1 MYDYH
6 DPVLLHPSV
15 DALVTNPDGTYVDV
29 TFGGGGHSRAILNK
43 LSPKGK
49 LIAFDQDEDTLQR
62 VPNDPRFT
70 LVNHNFQFTKPYLE
84 YLKALPID
92 GLLADLG
99 ISSHQIDVGERGFAH
114 RLDGPLDM
122 RMSNQNPISASHM
135 VLNSS
140 ESELMHVFKQYGEIP
155 NARRL
160 VEVITRA
167 RGSKD
172 LTTIQGFKSAIAP
185 CTPGKTPAKYLSQVF
200 QALRI
205 AVNKEMGVLETLLQD
220 AEDIIKPGGKLVV
233 ISYHSLED
241 RMVKHLLQTGNLKG
255 ERHTDL
261 YGNISKPF
269 EAQPNSAIIPDDQE
283 IEKNKRARSAKMRIG
298 VRNTWKRTHS

>member
-6 DPVLLHPSV
+6 NPVLLHPSV

-29 TFGGGGHSRAILNK
+29 TFGGGGHSQAILEK
-43 LSPKGK
+43 LSSKGK
-49 LIAFDQDEDTLQR
+49 LISFDQDEDTIARAPQ
-62 VPNDPRFT
+62 DPRFT
-70 LVNHNFQFTKPYLE
+70 LVNHNFQFTKQYLE
-84 YLKALPID
+84 YLKASPVD
-92 GLLADLG
+92 GILADLG

-114 RLDGPLDM
+114 RLNGPLDM
-122 RMSNQNPISASHM
+122 RMSASTPISAAQI
-135 VLNSS
+135 VQNSS
-140 ESELMHVFKQYGEIP
+140 EKELNYIFKQYGEIP

-160 VEVITRA
+160 SDIIIRS

-172 LTTIQGFKSAIAP
+172 ISTIEGFKAAIAT

-205 AVNKEMGVLETLLQD
+205 AVNKEMEVLEALLND
-220 AEDIIKPGGKLVV
+220 AETIIKPGGKLVV

-241 RMVKHLLQTGNLKG
+241 RLVKHLFQTGNLEG
-255 ERHTDL
+255 NRHTDL
-261 YGNISKPF
+261 YGHISKPF
-269 EAQPNSAIIPDDQE
+269 DNQPNAAITPDDAE
-283 IEKNKRARSAKMRIG
+283 IESNKRARSAKMRIG

>member
-6 DPVLLHPSV
+6 NPVLLHPSV
-15 DALVTNPDGTYVDV
+15 DALVTNPDGIYVDV
-29 TFGGGGHSRAILNK
+29 TFGGGGHSRAILDK
-43 LSPKGK
+43 LSKKGK
-49 LIAFDQDEDTLQR
+49 LIAFDQDEDTLDR
-62 VPNDPRFT
+62 APKDPRFT

-84 YLKALPID
+84 YLKALPVD
-92 GLLADLG
+92 GILADLG
-99 ISSHQIDVGERGFAH
+99 ISSHQIDVGQRGFAH
-114 RLDGPLDM
+114 RLNGPLDM
-122 RMSNQNPISASHM
+122 RMSNQNPISATHL
-135 VLNSS
+135 VNNAS
-140 ESELMHVFKQYGEIP
+140 ESELTNIFKQYGEIP

-160 VEVITRA
+160 VEVISRS
-167 RGSKD
+167 RGGKD
-172 LTTIQGFKSAIAP
+172 LSTIEGFKAAIAT

-205 AVNKEMGVLETLLQD
+205 AVNKEMFVLETLLKD
-220 AEDIIKPGGKLVV
+220 AEQIIKPGGKLVV

-241 RMVKHLLQTGNLKG
+241 RLVKHLYQTGNLQG

-261 YGNISKPF
+261 YGHISKPF
-269 EAQPNSAIIPDDQE
+269 DSQPNAAITPDAEE